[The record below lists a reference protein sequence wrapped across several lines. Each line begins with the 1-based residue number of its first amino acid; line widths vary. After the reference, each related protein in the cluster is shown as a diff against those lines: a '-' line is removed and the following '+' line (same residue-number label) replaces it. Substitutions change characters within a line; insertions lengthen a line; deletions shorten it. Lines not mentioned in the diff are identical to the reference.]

1 MDQEIR
7 RRIEI
12 GVGIAIV
19 ALLYLLTWLSDLW

>member
-19 ALLYLLTWLSDLW
+19 ALLYLLTWLSDHW